1 MNGPNF
7 TGPFLIRSQLE
18 YRHLN
23 HGRGKRHLH
32 RAQALDNTYSYFN
45 DRIRQADLNFT
56 MIGTKVFI
64 THALSPVNEIFR
76 VRPLKQVLDPLSQV
90 PRRTG
95 MSYLHW
101 P

>member
-7 TGPFLIRSQLE
+7 TRPFLQSLCTRSQLE

-23 HGRGKRHLH
+23 HGRGKSQLH

-56 MIGTKVFI
+56 MIGTKAFI
-64 THALSPVNEIFR
+64 RHALSPVNEISR
-76 VRPLKQVLDPLSQV
+76 VRPLSV
-90 PRRTG
+90 T
-95 MSYLHW
+95 SYSNPVGLTN